1 LSDHVGRAIFYCGE
15 LDRKITWVCSR
26 LVRPGDCVI
35 DIGANLGLVTLTMA
49 ALVGATG
56 QVHAFEPNP
65 RMIAFLE
72 DAIERNGLT
81 NVKLHRVALGAR
93 EGELKLSIPPSNA
106 GAASLVE
113 ARQTEG
119 GIDTIVPVRTLSSIM
134 SGQDIGRVRLVK
146 IDVEGFEPEVLAGAT
161 EFFSRQPADALLFEL
176 NDATDSLARHPT
188 IVTLAELG
196 YDFFSLPQRITRM
209 RAFRFN
215 PQDSAG
221 APRSHDF
228 VAARRGEV
236 YREVAQRLNA
246 M

>member
-26 LVRPGDCVI
+26 LVRPGDCVF
-35 DIGANLGLVTLTMA
+35 DIGANLGLVTFTMA

-65 RMIAFLE
+65 QMIAFLE
-72 DAIERNGLT
+72 DAIERNGLA
-81 NVKLHRVALGAR
+81 NIKLHRVALGAR
-93 EGELKLSIPPSNA
+93 EGELKLSVPPSNA

-119 GIDTIVPVRTLSSIM
+119 SIDTIVPVRTLSSEM

-146 IDVEGFEPEVLAGAT
+146 IDVEGFEPEVLAGAV

-215 PQDSAG
+215 PQDSG
-221 APRSHDF
+221 SAPRSHDF

-236 YREVAQRLNA
+236 YHEIAQRLNA